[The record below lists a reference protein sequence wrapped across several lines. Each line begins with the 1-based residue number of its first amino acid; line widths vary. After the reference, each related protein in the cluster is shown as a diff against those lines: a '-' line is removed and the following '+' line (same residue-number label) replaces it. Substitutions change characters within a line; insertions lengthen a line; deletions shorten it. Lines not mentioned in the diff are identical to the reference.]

1 MPKTPW
7 SKVVLHRELRS
18 QWIMAKTCDD
28 YIDTCG
34 VVLRFE
40 APLEFSYFNI
50 NRTLVGVIELNWE
63 TFPTTQTLHGNLF
76 MDDA

>member
-1 MPKTPW
+1 
-7 SKVVLHRELRS
+7 
-18 QWIMAKTCDD
+18 MAKTCDD

-50 NRTLVGVIELNWE
+50 NRTLVGVIELN
-63 TFPTTQTLHGNLF
+63 
-76 MDDA
+76 